1 MAINKKQA
9 AGGNTSS
16 KLQEKIAEC
25 QKIPTPTH
33 NPDWNIEPIAGIGE
47 KRGWLK
53 SLIKK
58 RDVKDEVIAEL
69 RRSAINAP
77 GNTRVHI
84 IKMQKKFPD
93 NPSLMILS
101 AICQQGMIASTANQ
115 KDVINGLSMATKD
128 SVIALL
134 SDGISLYNVES
145 FLKIYFMYLD
155 RFKRMQIRTYE
166 QTRLDPRLES
176 HKKGLQNT
184 MHMVDFLSGDKKKS
198 FAILAHMKKKLKTS
212 HYTTYFHLTD
222 IATAAQHIE
231 NGLEKEKLTI
241 GSSKELI
248 AYTYA
253 LCIAFARIPILSELT
268 DMVLEKIP
276 EINSQLYLRKVSIRS
291 VRHFTL
297 YRLYSLEGNREKMK
311 NLGKAIYNE
320 NATAI
325 QKVEGLTLHQV
336 YESDPYFNL
345 AYIAE
350 LTFGLFEPKVQEQ
363 MLNAALK
370 AVENVIQRDMSN
382 NHVFTD
388 AANSHTHKLSALK
401 EAT

>member
-1 MAINKKQA
+1 MATDNKKA
-9 AGGNTSS
+9 ARSDASS
-16 KLQEKIAEC
+16 KLKEKIAEC
-25 QKIPTPTH
+25 QKIPAPTH
-33 NPDWNIEPIAGIGE
+33 NPDWNIEPIEGIGE

-58 RDVKDEVIAEL
+58 RDIKDEVIAEL
-69 RRSAINAP
+69 RRSAVHAP

-84 IKMQKKFPD
+84 IKMQKKYPN

-101 AICQQGMIASTANQ
+101 AICQQGMIASSANQ
-115 KDVINGLSMATKD
+115 KDVINGLNMATKD
-128 SVIALL
+128 GVIALL
-134 SDGISLYNVES
+134 SDGINLYNVES
-145 FLKIYFMYLD
+145 FFKIYFMYLD

-166 QTRLDPRLES
+166 QVRLDPRLEP
-176 HKKGLQNT
+176 HKKSLQNA
-184 MHMVDFLSGDKKKS
+184 MHMVDFLCGDKKKS

-212 HYTTYFHLTD
+212 HYTTFFHLID

-231 NGLEKEKLTI
+231 NGMEKERLTI
-241 GSSKELI
+241 GSAKELI

-268 DMVLEKIP
+268 ETVLEKIP
-276 EINSQLYLRKVSIRS
+276 EANSQLYLRKVSIRS

-297 YRLYSLEGNREKMK
+297 FRLYSLEGNREKMK
-311 NLGKAIYNE
+311 SLGKAIYNE
-320 NATAI
+320 NVTAV
-325 QKVEGLTLHQV
+325 QKIEGQTLHQV

-350 LTFGLFEPKVQEQ
+350 LTYGLFEPKVQEQ